1 MNFRLTFLLL
11 LFIQGSGFSQNNL
24 YQIDSIK
31 EIKFYFSQPNW
42 KQILDS
48 LYIEGQEE
56 RLTASVTIDS
66 QNYDSVGVRYKGYSS
81 VNITQIKNPFNIKL
95 DYIIEDQEHQ
105 GINKIKL
112 SNVIHDPSFIREALS
127 YQIARKYMPASEA
140 NFVNLYINDTLWG
153 LYSNVEA
160 VNKDFLRYDNYC
172 SFF

>member
-56 RLTASVTIDS
+56 RA
-66 QNYDSVGVRYKGYSS
+66 G
-81 VNITQIKNPFNIKL
+81 
-95 DYIIEDQEHQ
+95 
-105 GINKIKL
+105 
-112 SNVIHDPSFIREALS
+112 
-127 YQIARKYMPASEA
+127 
-140 NFVNLYINDTLWG
+140 
-153 LYSNVEA
+153 
-160 VNKDFLRYDNYC
+160 C
-172 SFF
+172 